1 MIKSV
6 HFALLTPNQLF
17 SLSEGTLALFQA
29 SSLSDGPAAPF
40 ITKLS
45 DSQDDFSK
53 AFKRDDKSPY
63 TEQKALLD
71 SERDE
76 GFFAFRGFVE
86 ASTHRKNP
94 EFSEPAHEIYEVIR
108 RYGWSS
114 WSEGY
119 QKQSAIF
126 ANMLE
131 ELETNMSGEMDAI
144 GATLWFQELKV
155 AQQAFNDVKMES
167 VSNTVDPVTLTETRT
182 PLEQS
187 LRNLYSM
194 TDLLAQTEESGTFN
208 QLILDLNELIG
219 QIMSVARAAQTRKE
233 NQQSVDPDQN

>member
-6 HFALLTPNQLF
+6 HFALLTPNQLY
-17 SLSEGTLALFQA
+17 SLSEGTLALYRT
-29 SSLSDGPAAPF
+29 SNLSEGPVAPF
-40 ITKLS
+40 LNGLS
-45 DSQDDFSK
+45 GAHDDFSK

-76 GFFAFRGFVE
+76 AFFAFRGFVE
-86 ASTHRKNP
+86 ACTHRKNP
-94 EFSEPAHEIYEVIR
+94 EISEPAREICEVIR

-131 ELETNMSGEMDAI
+131 ELETKMADDMNAF
-144 GATLWFQELKV
+144 GATPWFEELKD
-155 AQQAFNDVKMES
+155 AQQAFTDLKLKS
-167 VSNTVDPVTLTETRT
+167 VSNTVDAVTLTETRT

-187 LRNLYSM
+187 LRNIYSM
-194 TDLLAQTEESGTFN
+194 TGLLAQTEESGTLN
-208 QLILDLNELIG
+208 QLSLDLNELIG